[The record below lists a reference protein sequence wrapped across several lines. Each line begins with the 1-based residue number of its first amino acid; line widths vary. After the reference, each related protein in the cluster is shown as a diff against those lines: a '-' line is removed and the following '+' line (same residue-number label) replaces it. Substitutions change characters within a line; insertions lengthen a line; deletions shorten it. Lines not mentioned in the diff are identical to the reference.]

1 MDMNIH
7 PTLARISLALLLSLC
22 LSGPVLASP
31 EHDLRLIEEQRQHA
45 IRAKDFAALSNIY
58 APDFLG
64 VTGTG
69 QLLRRDDL
77 FRVFER
83 TDPALHSPP
92 TKCGSSSTA
101 KRLSSLAGSLQQR
114 RPGSRSSRHASL
126 MSSSSAVRPGC
137 VWPARPRRLPRADR
151 GVVD

>member
-7 PTLARISLALLLSLC
+7 PALARISLALLLSLC

-77 FRVFER
+77 FRIFER
-83 TDPALHSPP
+83 TDPALQFATDEVRVVVH
-92 TKCGSSSTA
+92 GETA
-101 KRLSSLAGSLQQR
+101 VFFGRLVATTPAGVTLFASRFSHVFVKRGAAWVCVAGQATPIAKS
-114 RPGSRSSRHASL
+114 
-126 MSSSSAVRPGC
+126 
-137 VWPARPRRLPRADR
+137 
-151 GVVD
+151 